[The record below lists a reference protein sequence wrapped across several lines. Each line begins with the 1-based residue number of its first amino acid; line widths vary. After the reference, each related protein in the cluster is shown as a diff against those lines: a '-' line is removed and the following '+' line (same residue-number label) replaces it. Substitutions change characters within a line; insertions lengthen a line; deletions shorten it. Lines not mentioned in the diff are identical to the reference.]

1 MLLQLSPIF
10 SVDLFQTHV
19 ISIISFC
26 GVQDSLSRLEVVLL
40 YKRIVMSKYA
50 ADIIG
55 WRGGAVRGKRRHKEP
70 PLRRSVLLCYL
81 YNYPSPCCL
90 PGFAI
95 SSSATFPLWTLIPQ
109 HELTFPSFHPGIV
122 VRFCVQERAT
132 EYYTDMY
139 SYLSTEDPSSS
150 KWWKYSLTASAVRAC
165 LR

>member
-1 MLLQLSPIF
+1 MEVDHSSGVLIKFILQTPRR
-10 SVDLFQTHV
+10 H
-19 ISIISFC
+19 ISIMEAPT
-26 GVQDSLSRLEVVLL
+26 LEQQCLL
-40 YKRIVMSKYA
+40 I
-50 ADIIG
+50 
-55 WRGGAVRGKRRHKEP
+55 
-70 PLRRSVLLCYL
+70 LLCYL